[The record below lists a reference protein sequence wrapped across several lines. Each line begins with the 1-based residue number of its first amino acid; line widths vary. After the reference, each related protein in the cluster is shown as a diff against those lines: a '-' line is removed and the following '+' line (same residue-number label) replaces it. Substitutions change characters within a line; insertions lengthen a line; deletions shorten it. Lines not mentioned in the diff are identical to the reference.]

1 MSDQERSTKVKVEP
15 EVKFGE
21 FANAFRVVEEIGED
35 CFLDFMIYSAQEEE
49 AVVVSRVRVRREFLG
64 AICERLGEAM
74 VKFEGPTTAEGVEK
88 PKNGAFRK
96 TGEPIH

>member
-1 MSDQERSTKVKVEP
+1 MSESERSTKVKVEP

-35 CFLDFMIYSAQEEE
+35 CFLDFMVYSAQEEE
-49 AVVVSRVRVRREFLG
+49 ARVVSRIRVRRDFLE

-74 VKFEGPTTAEGVEK
+74 TRFEGSEPAEA
-88 PKNGAFRK
+88 PKNGVFRK
-96 TGEPIH
+96 GGETVH